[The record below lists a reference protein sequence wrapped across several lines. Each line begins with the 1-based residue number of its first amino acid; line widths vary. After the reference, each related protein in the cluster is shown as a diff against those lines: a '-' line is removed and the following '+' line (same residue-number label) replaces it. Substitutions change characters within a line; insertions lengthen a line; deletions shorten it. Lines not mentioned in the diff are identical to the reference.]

1 VGINNN
7 VGRASRRTARRA
19 AHRARNGP
27 VARDHDTTARL
38 ARGIDVAAT
47 LHVEGRTH
55 GACIASPES
64 GVLTVVSFSISDEL
78 VSAAQM

>member
-1 VGINNN
+1 MLEG
-7 VGRASRRTARRA
+7 RRA
-19 AHRARNGP
+19 AAHGARTGP
-27 VARDHDTTARL
+27 GARDDDTTARL